1 MIIAKGTGEGG
12 REVLFLGLSKKN
24 IERMQA
30 GDPVLVAERTNAPK
44 GTLPPGLEILIFTG
58 ETELEML
65 EQCKKRGLVT
75 RETKLDIDPRLK
87 S

>member
-1 MIIAKGTGEGG
+1 MIIAKGGDGKG

-30 GDPVLVAERTNAPK
+30 GDPVLVAERSNAPA
-44 GTLPPGLEILIFTG
+44 GSLPPGLEILIFTG

-65 EQCKKRGLVT
+65 EQCKKRGLVNSD
-75 RETKLDIDPRLK
+75 TKLDIDPRLQ